1 MKASTRPV
9 ASVAYSADDKFIP
22 AHQLAASLIDLA
34 MSRGVDKNRLLR
46 GTRIFYQDIR
56 TGSSQL
62 SAEQLL
68 RLMANAKAQVG
79 GYDCAF
85 QLGRRLFPGN
95 YGAISNALLHCRN
108 MQDVLRLLNVFMA
121 HICPFMQ
128 GYTYRDANQ
137 YHLVINDA
145 LGCGTQWQFIVET
158 YFSAF
163 VAAAKLLLGRRLPFH
178 FDFPFVRPRY
188 IQEYETN
195 LGFRL
200 NFSQPV
206 LRIRFDLEWLKM
218 PFNQQSQSLKWHAV
232 QQLKQQAYPSQG
244 FVAAVRDSLR
254 HKRNQ
259 SLQDTAQQ
267 FAMSPATF
275 KRKLQQHGVRFQQL
289 QDELGLQQAIYLLQV
304 KKLNNEDSAHVMEF
318 SDIPNFRRA
327 VKRWTG
333 FTPTQL
339 RIG

>member
-1 MKASTRPV
+1 MKATQRPI
-9 ASVAYSADDKFIP
+9 AALEDKFIP

-34 MSRGVDKNRLLR
+34 MSRGVDKNPLMR
-46 GTRIFYQDIR
+46 GTRIFYQDIKA
-56 TGSSQL
+56 GSSQL
-62 SAEQLL
+62 SADQLL
-68 RLMANAKAQVG
+68 RLVANAKSQVG
-79 GYDCAF
+79 GYDCSF

-95 YGAISNALLHCRN
+95 YGAISNALLNSRN
-108 MQDVLRLLNVFMA
+108 MQEALRLLNVFML

-128 GYTYRDANQ
+128 GYSYQDAKQ
-137 YHLVINDA
+137 YHLVINDT
-145 LGCGTQWQFIVET
+145 LGCGEQWQFIVET
-158 YFSAF
+158 YFTAL
-163 VAAAKLLLGRRLPFH
+163 VAATKLLLGRRLPFH
-178 FDFPFVRPRY
+178 FDFPFARPRY

-218 PFNQQSQSLKWHAV
+218 PFDQQSQSLKWHAV
-232 QQLKQQAYPSQG
+232 QQLKQQHFPYQG
-244 FVAAVRDSLR
+244 FVAAVRDNLR
-254 HKRNQ
+254 YKRNQ
-259 SLQDTAQQ
+259 SLQETATL

-304 KKLNNEDSAHVMEF
+304 KKLNNEDSAQMMEF

-339 RIG
+339 RLS